1 MRGIKRTNL
10 GLISTVIFFLAIGL
24 VFFKYK
30 INIEHT
36 KINKSFENALVIADK
51 GNTDKTINIEIAAK
65 MVQGDGVKSCNSRTE
80 LNGTILIDNKRYEL
94 RGSKCSKS
102 GNNNFTCIA
111 KDDNSSCNSK
121 YTCYISEDLNSIV
134 LESPNGSES
143 IVSPASNVAEALSL
157 KSKLLGDK

>member
-1 MRGIKRTNL
+1 MRCIKRTNL
-10 GLISTVIFFLAIGL
+10 RLFSTTIFFLAIGL

-36 KINKSFENALVIADK
+36 KVNKSFENALVIADK
-51 GNTDKTINIEIAAK
+51 VNTDKTINIEIAGK
-65 MVQGDGVKSCNSRTE
+65 MVQGDGVKSCKSITK
-80 LNGTILIDNKRYEL
+80 LSGTILIGNKRYEL
-94 RGSKCSKS
+94 RGAKCSKS
-102 GNNNFTCIA
+102 GNNTFTCIVN
-111 KDDNSSCNSK
+111 DDNSSCNNK

-143 IVSPASNVAEALSL
+143 IVSPASNVAEALIL